1 MTIYLYKKTHNKT
14 GLNYLG
20 KTTQDPF
27 TYKGSGKR
35 WGNHINKHG
44 YDVTTE
50 ILRECSSNE
59 EVKEWGLYYSA
70 LWNVVESRDWANLKE
85 EYGDG
90 GGIRGEGNGMF
101 GKTHTATVKAIL
113 AEEASVRFKGKS
125 YEEIYGSKRA
135 EELKQD
141 RSEKLKQYIAEH
153 PESRAGAGN
162 ANAKRYLFISPTGE
176 VFAVVG
182 TLKKFCVEHGLDCG
196 SIINVL
202 KGRREEYKGW
212 KATYR

>member
-50 ILRECSSNE
+50 ILRECQTNE

-70 LWNVVESRDWANLKE
+70 LWNIVESRDWANLKE

-101 GKTHTATVKAIL
+101 GKTHTDQVKSIL
-113 AEEASVRFKGKS
+113 AEEASARFKGKS
-125 YEEIYGSKRA
+125 YEELYGIEKA
-135 EELKQD
+135 TELKTK
-141 RSEKLKQYIAEH
+141 RSE
-153 PESRAGAGN
+153 N
-162 ANAKRYLFISPTGE
+162 
-176 VFAVVG
+176 
-182 TLKKFCVEHGLDCG
+182 
-196 SIINVL
+196 L
-202 KGRREEYKGW
+202 KGKNNSGEHNPMFGNQHKESA
-212 KATYR
+212 KALQSYRAKNRPKLECPHCGIVCASSQFNRWHGDKCKLNPRQPLW